1 MKIYTQFGDKGKT
14 RLIGGQ
20 IVDKDNL
27 RIEVYG
33 TLDELNS
40 QIGLVLCKTKL
51 PFVMEILTRIQNDLF
66 RVSSLLAAPDEDSRS
81 KLGFSVSSD
90 DVAFLENS
98 IDFMDG
104 ELPALQNFILPGGTE
119 AAALLHVARTVC
131 RRAERNLARLMH
143 ESEIAPEILIYLNR
157 LSDLLFVAAR
167 YVNHS
172 AAVPDIPW
180 QK

>member
-51 PFVMEILTRIQNDLF
+51 PFIMEILTRIQNDLF

-81 KLGFSVSSD
+81 KLGLSVSAD
-90 DVAFLENS
+90 DVSFLENS

-104 ELPALQNFILPGGTE
+104 ELPVLQNFILPGGTE

-131 RRAERNLARLMH
+131 RRAERNLSRLMH
-143 ESEIAPEILIYLNR
+143 EAEIAPEILIYLNR